1 MATVKLNELEK
12 ATKDYS
18 ITSRALRKIKES
30 LDEEIEKVRLKYT
43 DQFSE
48 AAKNA
53 GEAYQMLFTLVSDSA
68 ELFQDKKSMSIN
80 GVKFGYQKK
89 KGKIEIDN
97 EEFTINKLQELFP
110 DNADMYLSKKISVSK
125 KALDN
130 LAAADLKKIG
140 VNVIQDSSEP
150 YVKLTDDEIQKMLDA
165 IIKEAA
171 KDAE

>member
-12 ATKDYS
+12 AAKDYS
-18 ITSRALRKIKES
+18 TTSRALRKIKET
-30 LDEEIEKVRLKYT
+30 LDEEIEAIRLKYT
-43 DQFSE
+43 EQFAE

-53 GEAYQMLFTLVSDSA
+53 GEAYQMLFTLVADSA
-68 ELFQDKKSMSIN
+68 ELFQEKKSMNIN

-97 EEFTINKLQELFP
+97 EEFTINKLHELFP

-130 LAAADLKKIG
+130 LAASDLKKIG

-150 YVKLTDDEIQKMLDA
+150 FVKLTDDEIQKMLDA

>member
-1 MATVKLNELEK
+1 MATVKLNELESAAK
-12 ATKDYS
+12 EYS
-18 ITSRALRKIKES
+18 SSCRILRNLKECLDNELEKIK
-30 LDEEIEKVRLKYT
+30 LKYT
-43 DQFSE
+43 EQFAE
-48 AAKNA
+48 ASKNA
-53 GEAYQMLFTLVSDSA
+53 GEAYQMLFTLVSASE
-68 ELFQDKKSMSIN
+68 ELFQDKKSMSIS

-140 VNVIQDSSEP
+140 VNIIQDSSEP
-150 YVKLTDDEIQKMLDA
+150 FVKLTDDEIQKLLDA